1 MSTDFLAKFNK
12 VCPYDR
18 YMLVTLFV
26 NDSSSDLKNLYV
38 NHANTHNLKLLN
50 NIDFMDAGF
59 DLFVPYN
66 FEKENVLGT
75 TRFVWNRVN
84 KLDLKVKVAT
94 QMCLLSNASSCGR
107 SCDIE
112 DCCSEA
118 ACDKKTDYYN
128 TGFYLYP
135 RSSIS
140 KTCLRLANSTGIIDS
155 GYRGNLIAMM
165 DVVYEEEYFVNAYD
179 KLVQICAPGLVPVV
193 VRVVGTEAEL
203 GEKTARGEGGFGSTS
218 IPVLHLCTF

>member
-1 MSTDFLAKFNK
+1 MSADFIAQFKK

-38 NHANTHNLKLLN
+38 NHSNTHNQKLLN

-66 FEKENVLGT
+66 SEKENVLGT
-75 TRFVWNRVN
+75 TRFEWNRVN
-84 KLDLKVKVAT
+84 KLDLKVKVAAE
-94 QMCLLSNASSCGR
+94 MCLLSNGSGSCSLG
-107 SCDIE
+107 DIE
-112 DCCSEA
+112 DCCSEV
-118 ACDKKTDYYN
+118 ACNKRLTSYN

-179 KLVQICAPGLVPVV
+179 KLVQICAPGLVPVIVNV
-193 VRVVGTEAEL
+193 VDTEEEL

-218 IPVLHLCTF
+218 TFRKS

>member
-1 MSTDFLAKFNK
+1 
-12 VCPYDR
+12 
-18 YMLVTLFV
+18 MLVTMFV

-38 NHANTHNLKLLN
+38 NHANIHNQKLLN

-66 FEKENVLGT
+66 LEKANVLGT
-75 TRFVWNRVN
+75 TRFEWNRVN
-84 KLDLKVKVAT
+84 KLDLKVKVAA
-94 QMCLLSNASSCGR
+94 QMCLLSNGSSSSCAKV
-107 SCDIE
+107 CDIE
-112 DCCSEA
+112 DFCSEA
-118 ACDKKTDYYN
+118 ACDKTTGSYN

-140 KTCLRLANSTGIIDS
+140 KTCLRMANSTGIIDS

-193 VRVVGTEAEL
+193 VNVVDTEEEL

-218 IPVLHLCTF
+218 TFIKR

>member
-1 MSTDFLAKFNK
+1 MSADFIAQFKK

-26 NDSSSDLKNLYV
+26 NDSFSADLKNLYV
-38 NHANTHNLKLLN
+38 NHANTHNQKLLN

-66 FEKENVLGT
+66 SEKENVLGT
-75 TRFVWNRVN
+75 TRFEWNRVN
-84 KLDLKVKVAT
+84 KLDLKVKVAAE
-94 QMCLLSNASSCGR
+94 MCILSNGCGSCSLG
-107 SCDIE
+107 DIE
-112 DCCSEA
+112 DCCSEV
-118 ACDKKTDYYN
+118 ACNKRLSSYN

-179 KLVQICAPGLVPVV
+179 KLVQICAPGLVPVIVNV
-193 VRVVGTEAEL
+193 VDLEEEL

-218 IPVLHLCTF
+218 TIPLGKV